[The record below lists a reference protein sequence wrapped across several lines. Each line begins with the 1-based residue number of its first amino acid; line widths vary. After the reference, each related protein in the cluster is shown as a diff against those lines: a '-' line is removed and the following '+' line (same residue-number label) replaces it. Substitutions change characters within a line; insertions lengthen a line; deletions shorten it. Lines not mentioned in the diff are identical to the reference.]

1 MRRDSEPRHCGEQ
14 MQCSTKFIQSPFST
28 QQLEGQGNLACNG
41 SFFIHQR
48 RWLSKTQY
56 PLVVIHL
63 SDTWLN
69 IAVIGRNAAVGSC
82 LFQNHSYLSIN
93 STRHFLSCLK
103 RLEIG
108 IPDAEEVWKKKQKTK
123 NRHRQQIL

>member
-1 MRRDSEPRHCGEQ
+1 MRRDSEPCHSGEQ
-14 MQCSTKFIQSPFST
+14 IQCSTKFIQSPFST

-41 SFFIHQR
+41 SFFIHQQP
-48 RWLSKTQY
+48 WLSYTQN

-69 IAVIGRNAAVGSC
+69 ITVIRRNTAVGLC

-93 STRHFLSCLK
+93 FTRHFLSCLK

-108 IPDAEEVWKKKQKTK
+108 IPDAEEVWKKKRKTK